1 MLARALPK
9 RGGVVAAAF
18 LRASSSHSSN
28 MMTHTRP
35 PMASPRALLAAPGP
49 YPSIR
54 SLSTTMKPEDDA
66 GK

>member
-18 LRASSSHSSN
+18 LRASSSHSSITT
-28 MMTHTRP
+28 THSRP
-35 PMASPRALLAAPGP
+35 PMASPYP

-54 SLSTTMKPEDDA
+54 YLSTTMKPEDDA